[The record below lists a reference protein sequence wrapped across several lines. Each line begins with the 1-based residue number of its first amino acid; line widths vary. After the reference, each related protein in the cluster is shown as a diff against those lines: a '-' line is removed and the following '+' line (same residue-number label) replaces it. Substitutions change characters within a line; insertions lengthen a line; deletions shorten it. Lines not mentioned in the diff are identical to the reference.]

1 MADIT
6 GRAVGHNESALA
18 VDVVSDIAVDVVADI
33 AGHVVGHNESEL
45 VSDPVS
51 DIAVDVVADIA
62 SKSSASKV
70 LCFAT
75 R

>member
-33 AGHVVGHNESEL
+33 A
-45 VSDPVS
+45 
-51 DIAVDVVADIA
+51 
-62 SKSSASKV
+62 SKSSVIKI